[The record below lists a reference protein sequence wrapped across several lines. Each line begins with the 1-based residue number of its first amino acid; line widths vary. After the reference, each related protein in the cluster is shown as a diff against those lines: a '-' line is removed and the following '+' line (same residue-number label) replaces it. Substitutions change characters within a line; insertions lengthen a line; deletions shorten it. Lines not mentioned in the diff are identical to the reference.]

1 MIINALSTFFIIS
14 VIGLCFVLSGQYILV
29 KTIRDTNKFSTVL
42 FASLS
47 YFTGLIFFLFVFRLS
62 SFIILNAYIS
72 MAFSFIAILIL
83 SLNILT
89 SKNINLVMI
98 FFSQSFK
105 KKIFYFGLFIILTLV
120 LFAYWTDPSLSTE
133 NVLASIGSLHSSRYI
148 NIANYIVDSNIIPVI
163 NQNYGQSL
171 LTTSTLF
178 LGINAPYFTLFLWLA
193 QSIFFLIFITF
204 GLFKWLGFDVKSAS
218 LGTIIVLLGNTTFSL
233 SHILVIDSGSPF
245 LLNGYTDSIVS
256 IGSFI
261 VFFLWFYNAYIEKN
275 KINRIPSLFLLIIF
289 GITWNIFAPQ
299 NIIFA
304 GGILVFFTL
313 KILIFDSKRKSFV
326 MLLST
331 TVFLLGSLF
340 GTFMGGMLTPTK
352 LTESV
357 EIEGLMQVEK
367 NEKLEIGILPQLPY
381 FFSNGTGW
389 SRAEPYLYER
399 DKKYREQYYKDISQS
414 TFNKTILFLKMW
426 IIFET
431 NIWIAIRI
439 MIVPFIGIL
448 GLWMLIFYKSKWDPP
463 IFKKQRY
470 KMFVLVNTLII
481 VPGFIIPFCFTL
493 SGYKWELTRFLIP
506 GIYMAMFSFVIF
518 LNHINFIKNILIKKY
533 FSYAVAF
540 FLISPVII
548 DTIIR
553 VGLNVKDLNKFIN
566 ICEFILGKVY

>member
-1 MIINALSTFFIIS
+1 MIINAFITFFIVNI
-14 VIGLCFVLSGQYILV
+14 VGGFFIFSGQYILQ
-29 KTIRDTNKFSTVL
+29 KTIRDTNKLSNQL

-47 YFTGLIFFLFVFRLS
+47 YFTGMILFLFVFRLS
-62 SFIILNAYIS
+62 SFIISNAYIS
-72 MAFSFIAILIL
+72 IAFAFITILML
-83 SLNILT
+83 SLVILT
-89 SKNINLVMI
+89 SKNINFFKI
-98 FFSQSFK
+98 FFFQSLSN
-105 KKIFYFGLFIILTLV
+105 KIFYFALFISV
-120 LFAYWTDPSLSTE
+120 LLCLLLYWTDPSLSTD
-133 NVLASIGSLHSSRYI
+133 NVLASLGSLHSPRYI
-148 NIANYIVDSNIIPVI
+148 NIANYIVDANIIPVI

-178 LGINAPYFTLFLWLA
+178 FGVNAPYFALFLWLA

-245 LLNGYTDSIVS
+245 FLNGYTDSVVS
-256 IGSFI
+256 IGTFI
-261 VFFLWFYNAYIEKN
+261 VFFLWFYNAYIEKY

-326 MLLST
+326 MLST
-331 TVFLLGSLF
+331 IVFLLASHF

-389 SRAEPYLYER
+389 SRAEPYLFER
-399 DKKYREQYYKDISQS
+399 DKKYRDQYYKDNSQS

-481 VPGFIIPFCFTL
+481 IPGFIIPFCFTL